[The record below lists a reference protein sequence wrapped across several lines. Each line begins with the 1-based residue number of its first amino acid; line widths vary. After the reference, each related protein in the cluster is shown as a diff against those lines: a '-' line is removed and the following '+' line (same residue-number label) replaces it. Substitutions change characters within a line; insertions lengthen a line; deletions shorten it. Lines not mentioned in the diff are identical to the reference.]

1 MQVAHSDNSES
12 GALRGECLP
21 VHVKLPGAPPA
32 GLKEGGPC
40 CQTVAAAPQTVT
52 ILAVT
57 VSEDSGFINAG
68 LSCLKWHSYRSTVQ
82 PMKSVVHF
90 LRGGGSRG

>member
-32 GLKEGGPC
+32 GQEGGWSLLPDC
-40 CQTVAAAPQTVT
+40 SSSSPDTVT

-68 LSCLKWHSYRSTVQ
+68 LSCLKWHA
-82 PMKSVVHF
+82 
-90 LRGGGSRG
+90 